1 MQMCPNCDK
10 VYDESEYTHCP
21 YCSGEIE
28 PEAEKYKD
36 CPECNG
42 IMYWDGDCW
51 SCSNCSHE
59 IHTDED
65 DYDPFRLVI
74 WEDAARELIDYFERS
89 N

>member
-28 PEAEKYKD
+28 PETEKYKD
-36 CPECNG
+36 CPECDG

-51 SCSNCSHE
+51 SLRFCRGGDQMVKSV
-59 IHTDED
+59 
-65 DYDPFRLVI
+65 FRNHG
-74 WEDAARELIDYFERS
+74 EGYRDQKCTREA
-89 N
+89 